1 MTDAARGADVVHMAP
16 AGRRTPGPAIIGHRK
31 GEGVTELS
39 IVIPTY
45 NDAVFLV
52 EALASVDSCTLG
64 RFEVLVLD
72 DGSTCPESL
81 EVLSR
86 LREAGYEVSRQEN
99 GGLSKARNTLIRRAK
114 GRFILPLDADNK
126 LVPGFIER
134 ALRAFDDDPG
144 LGVVYGDRRLFG
156 AASGVVVVPD
166 FDPLDN
172 LNGNEIDACAVYR
185 REVWEDVGG
194 YDEQLRCLED
204 WEFWVHAGKRGWRF
218 WHLSGVAFE
227 YRVRPG
233 SLSRVN
239 VRASDWRFR
248 RRLLQR
254 HPDLLLRLSPG
265 PIRWLAGGASMKDSR
280 SWKPNLWQR
289 IVLAVFWM
297 QAWERPR
304 FAHLPKP

>member
-1 MTDAARGADVVHMAP
+1 MV
-16 AGRRTPGPAIIGHRK
+16 GHRK
-31 GEGVTELS
+31 GDGVTELS
-39 IVIPTY
+39 IVMPTY

-52 EALASVDSCTLG
+52 EALASVDSCTQG
-64 RFEVLVLD
+64 RFEVLILD

-81 EVLSR
+81 EVLAR
-86 LREAGYEVSRQEN
+86 LREAGYEISRQEN
-99 GGLSKARNTLIRRAK
+99 GGLSKARNTLIRSAK
-114 GRFILPLDADNK
+114 GRFILPLDADNR

-144 LGVVYGDRRLFG
+144 LGVVYRDRRLFG
-156 AASGVVVVPD
+156 AASGIVLVPD

-194 YDEQLRCLED
+194 YDEELRCLED
-204 WEFWVHAGKRGWRF
+204 WEFWVHAGKRG
-218 WHLSGVAFE
+218 
-227 YRVRPG
+227 
-233 SLSRVN
+233 
-239 VRASDWRFR
+239 WRFR

-297 QAWERPR
+297 QAWETPR
-304 FAHLPKP
+304 FAPLPKP